1 MRKAA
6 GLTVI
11 ECKYCYNKWRVDC
24 SGGTP
29 VFTSELKEFQ
39 QPREVDLYHACG
51 AYSAMGVPVEIHN
64 VDYENYSQYAPYA
77 GVTRDYSDAVYSALS
92 QGRAVLAAG
101 GYCNYAPAIL
111 GGLQRALGADRRIGV
126 VWIDAHADCRVPETS
141 PEPVRLV
148 GVPLSTMAG
157 LTLPVYRREVC
168 GLETPCRGEDILASD
183 LRMMDETTAEN
194 LCAAN
199 ITPVDGSIFESEA
212 LWREKVSA
220 LAERVDAIYLS
231 VDADILKPDYVPA
244 YEKRV
249 PLGHDLDVVAR
260 NVQVVM
266 ETGKVG
272 AYSLFCFDFDH
283 YEQGGERTYASG
295 KTLVTAGLE
304 RWSMIP

>member
-111 GGLQRALGADRRIGV
+111 GGLQRALGAHRRGMDR
-126 VWIDAHADCRVPETS
+126 C
-141 PEPVRLV
+141 
-148 GVPLSTMAG
+148 
-157 LTLPVYRREVC
+157 
-168 GLETPCRGEDILASD
+168 PC
-183 LRMMDETTAEN
+183 
-194 LCAAN
+194 
-199 ITPVDGSIFESEA
+199 
-212 LWREKVSA
+212 
-220 LAERVDAIYLS
+220 
-231 VDADILKPDYVPA
+231 
-244 YEKRV
+244 
-249 PLGHDLDVVAR
+249 
-260 NVQVVM
+260 
-266 ETGKVG
+266 
-272 AYSLFCFDFDH
+272 
-283 YEQGGERTYASG
+283 
-295 KTLVTAGLE
+295 
-304 RWSMIP
+304 